1 MLKVLNITE
10 IISEDDNAPPKWALL
25 APALKAVSKIFSL
38 NFLKIFQFVLIHYF
52 PPSIL
57 KSCPVI

>member
-25 APALKAVSKIFSL
+25 APALKAVSKIFL
-38 NFLKIFQFVLIHYF
+38 FKFFENI
-52 PPSIL
+52 
-57 KSCPVI
+57 

>member
-25 APALKAVSKIFSL
+25 APALKAVSKIFL
-38 NFLKIFQFVLIHYF
+38 
-52 PPSIL
+52 
-57 KSCPVI
+57 